1 MDNNITTHNLSSFG
15 FSQYR
20 ITKSGKVYKGFQK
33 QRELKKDIHNRFYL
47 ISDCGKAKRI
57 TQKELYRKVYNKEFC
72 IDNISNLS
80 GEEWKEIQGTNGKY
94 YISNCGRVKSLC
106 KYTAH
111 ILKPYQKHNG
121 YLIVRINGKNTM
133 IHRLVAFAF
142 CDNKYT
148 GQKVEIHHKDFNRSN
163 NNADNLIILSIAE
176 HHKIHNAKETT
187 E

>member
-1 MDNNITTHNLSSFG
+1 M
-15 FSQYR
+15 Y
-20 ITKSGKVYKGFQK
+20 
-33 QRELKKDIHNRFYL
+33 NRFYL

-57 TQKELYRKVYNKEFC
+57 SLKKLYRKAYNKEFC

-106 KYTAH
+106 KYTAQ
-111 ILKPYQKHNG
+111 ILQPYQKYNG
-121 YLIVRINGKNTM
+121 YLVVKINGKNTM

-148 GQKVEIHHKDFNRSN
+148 G
-163 NNADNLIILSIAE
+163 
-176 HHKIHNAKETT
+176 
-187 E
+187 